1 MNNDV
6 IFTENDYYNEG
17 DNNNRKNKRNKA
29 VVIIIKKGRKLNLPH
44 KIGGKIEFFY

>member
-29 VVIIIKKGRKLNLPH
+29 VVIIKKGRKLNLPH
-44 KIGGKIEFFY
+44 KTGGKIEFFY